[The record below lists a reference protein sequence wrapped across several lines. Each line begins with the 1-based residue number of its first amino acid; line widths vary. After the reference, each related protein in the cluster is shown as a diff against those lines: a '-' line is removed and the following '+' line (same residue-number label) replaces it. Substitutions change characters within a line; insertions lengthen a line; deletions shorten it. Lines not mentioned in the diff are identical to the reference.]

1 MSKLDWFLNPSEAE
15 KVREIVISNR
25 FKDDKG
31 KPATIKLKAI
41 SQADNNVI
49 MKRCTIREK
58 GSNGVMQDKLDT
70 QKYTAELILACIV
83 EPNFRDPK
91 FVESMGV
98 ASPSE
103 ALTRLFNIGE
113 YNKISQ
119 SVLDL
124 MGLNDTADLVEE
136 AKN

>member
-1 MSKLDWFLNPSEAE
+1 MSKLDWFLNPSEKETE
-15 KVREIVISNR
+15 KEIVVSER

-41 SQADNNVI
+41 TQADNNVI
-49 MKRCTIREK
+49 MRRCTIKEK
-58 GSNGVMQDKLDT
+58 GRNGVNTDRLDT
-70 QKYTAELILACIV
+70 QKYTAELILACII

-103 ALTRLFNIGE
+103 ALTRLFNVGE
-113 YNKISQ
+113 YSKISQ
-119 SVLDL
+119 AVLEL
-124 MGLNDTADLVEE
+124 MGLSNNEDLVEE